1 MIMNLENKSHV
12 SVFLCTSLY
21 MYEIARDIKKAMWTI
36 ELCAEGVYEPAGI
49 YRIVDDALPVK
60 AVQ

>member
-1 MIMNLENKSHV
+1 MVMNLENKSHV
-12 SVFLCTSLY
+12 SVFLCTCL
-21 MYEIARDIKKAMWTI
+21 YEITRDIKKAMWTN

-49 YRIVDDALPVK
+49 YRIVDDALPIK